1 MKIRLLLSVAFL
13 IISRSVFADNA
24 YDPSTLLKVWV
35 SVAPLHYL
43 ADANITVHDAKGRLV
58 GVGKTNNRGRSDI
71 TVKNASSVR
80 FPLKITSSGGSDQ
93 GTPFRGHVR
102 AKTFS
107 IGAMVPSVKLDLM
120 STAATILSGSGRD
133 YNKSLAGIRKTL
145 GIGTGA
151 PDYVIQV
158 WNIHIDEAL
167 LKARERLNGGFNGV
181 ANAVARSAMEGKR
194 YNGLEPIAANN
205 PPRKPSFDYINKRI
219 ANPRTADGGISS
231 ASSTSSDALSVCA
244 PPVGNGEAST
254 SSTEL
259 ITEIGVVGMETLGEY
274 AGVPGP
280 VNSYAAGAI
289 LDTGTGSDPLSD
301 KLDAI
306 QTQLTCIS
314 QQIAYL
320 SEQIVYLSVQVSLN
334 NAQDC
339 GNKLD
344 TAWQSY
350 FDGMNNG
357 TLVAGNKSFEELWLP
372 AWREAH
378 DACGSSINTALFSR
392 NGGSVP
398 AWPTLVSTY
407 ETKRGG
413 VVYQS
418 EVQEMQEFLAYW
430 SEKEHQQFILRSEY
444 DSYNQTYDDR
454 ELISGFDINNPE
466 LCIKGTTSSSA
477 KFCVW
482 SNNIKAAYPKDLY
495 SDEIGIMSSGY
506 GVNAYPSDL
515 NARKILETYGNE
527 YAWGANGQK
536 FFNEFNSRPLNTS
549 ETDTAIETW
558 SNPRAYRDK
567 PLYRADLTSF
577 GAYSDDLTSFYLS
590 SINSDPNTF
599 WKSLNASDVSFGA
612 LDAASYRWC
621 YTTPGTSYHYAY
633 IYDFQASLN
642 NKESA
647 RFKTYT
653 GCDLSNNSSTSPHP
667 TLGYLLGRVWW
678 PGSSTASTYQ
688 PPPPPTSNE

>member
-1 MKIRLLLSVAFL
+1 MKIRLIFCLL
-13 IISRSVFADNA
+13 IIFTTRTSFADNT

-43 ADANITVHDAKGRLV
+43 ADATITVHDAKGRLV
-58 GVGKTNNRGRSDI
+58 GLGKTNGRGRSDI
-71 TVKNASSVR
+71 TVTTANSAR
-80 FPLKITSSGGSDQ
+80 FPLKITSSGGYDL

-107 IGAMVPSVKLDLM
+107 IGAMVPSVKVDLM

-158 WNIHIDEAL
+158 WNIHVDDDL

-181 ANAVARSAMEGKR
+181 ANVVARSAMAGKR
-194 YNGLEPIAANN
+194 YMGLEPITANN
-205 PPRKPSFDYINKRI
+205 PPRKPRLKNRNSRI
-219 ANPRTADGGISS
+219 ANVGLAS
-231 ASSTSSDALSVCA
+231 ASSTSSDALSVCT

-254 SSTEL
+254 ASTQL
-259 ITEIGVVGMETLGEY
+259 IAEIGVVGMETLGEF

-280 VNSYAAGAI
+280 VNSYAAGTVLGYGAS
-289 LDTGTGSDPLSD
+289 GEDPTAEALA
-301 KLDAI
+301 AI
-306 QTQLTCIS
+306 QEQLTCIS

-320 SEQIVYLSVQVSLN
+320 SEQITYLSVQVSLN

-344 TAWQSY
+344 TAWQTY
-350 FDGMNNG
+350 LDGMNNADVYP
-357 TLVAGNKSFEELWLP
+357 LNSNNPSFINQWLP
-372 AWREAH
+372 NWNETH
-378 DACGSSINTALFSR
+378 NACGSAINTALFSS

-407 ETKRGG
+407 QNKRNG

-430 SEKEHQQFILRSEY
+430 SEKEHQQFIMRSEY
-444 DSYNQTYDDR
+444 DSYYGYYQDR
-454 ELISGFDINNPE
+454 DVISGFDINNPD
-466 LCIKGTTSSSA
+466 LCEKGVTSSSA

-515 NARKILETYGNE
+515 NARKIIENYGKE
-527 YAWGANGQK
+527 YAWGANAQQ

-558 SNPRAYRDK
+558 SNPRVYRDK

-577 GAYSDDLTSFYLS
+577 GSYSNELTSFYLS

-612 LDAASYRWC
+612 LDAVSYRYC
-621 YTTPGTSYHYAY
+621 YSNNSDYRVW
-633 IYDFQASLN
+633 IYEFQASLN
-642 NKESA
+642 NKDSA
-647 RFKTYT
+647 TFTAYAS
-653 GCDLSNNSSTSPHP
+653 CDLFNNSSTSPHP

-678 PGSSTASTYQ
+678 SSSSTASTYQ
-688 PPPPPTSNE
+688 PPPPPTSNQ

>member
-1 MKIRLLLSVAFL
+1 VKIRLLLAIF
-13 IISRSVFADNA
+13 IFIFSRSVFADNA
-24 YDPSTLLKVWV
+24 DDPSTLLKVWV

-43 ADANITVHDAKGRLV
+43 SDATITVQDAKGRIV
-58 GVGKTNNRGRSDI
+58 GTGKTNNRGRSDI
-71 TVKNASSVR
+71 TVTNASSIR
-80 FPLKITSSGGSDQ
+80 FPLKITSSGGYDQ

-120 STAATILSGSGRD
+120 STAATILSGAGRD
-133 YNKSLAGIRKTL
+133 YNKSLASVRKTL

-181 ANAVARSAMEGKR
+181 VNAVARSAMAGKR
-194 YNGLEPIAANN
+194 YFGLEPITANN
-205 PPRKPSFDYINKRI
+205 PPRKPSLEYIKKM
-219 ANPRTADGGISS
+219 TAHGVTAH
-231 ASSTSSDALSVCA
+231 ASSPVSSVCT
-244 PPVGNGEAST
+244 PPVGNGQASA

-280 VNSYAAGAI
+280 VNSYAAGTV
-289 LDTGTGSDPLSD
+289 LGYGTNQQDPTAEALA
-301 KLDAI
+301 AI
-306 QTQLTCIS
+306 QEQLTCIS

-320 SEQIVYLSVQVSLN
+320 SEQVTYLSVQVSLN

-344 TAWQSY
+344 TAWQTY
-350 FDGMNNG
+350 LDGMNSADVYPLNENN
-357 TLVAGNKSFEELWLP
+357 TSFINQWLP
-372 AWREAH
+372 NWNETH
-378 DACGSSINTALFSR
+378 NACGSAINTALFSS
-392 NGGSVP
+392 NGGVVP

-407 ETKRGG
+407 QNKRNG

-430 SEKEHQQFILRSEY
+430 SEKEHQQFIMRSEY
-444 DSYNQTYDDR
+444 DSYYGYYQDR
-454 ELISGFDINNPE
+454 DVISGFDINNPD
-466 LCIKGTTSSSA
+466 LCEKGVTSTSA

-506 GVNAYPSDL
+506 GVNSYPSEL
-515 NARKILETYGNE
+515 NAYKILDAYCNS
-527 YAWGANGQK
+527 YAWGANGQQ
-536 FFNEFNSRPLNTS
+536 FFDEFNSRPLNTS

-558 SNPRAYRDK
+558 SNPRAYRDQK
-567 PLYRADLTSF
+567 LYRNDLTSF
-577 GAYSDDLTSFYLS
+577 GAYSNELTSFYLT
-590 SINSDPNTF
+590 SINSDPNTL
-599 WKSLNASDVSFGA
+599 WKSLSASDVSFGA
-612 LDAASYRWC
+612 LDAVASIQYI
-621 YTTPGTSYHYAY
+621 PGDFGIGSLYV
-633 IYDFQASLN
+633 YDFQASLN
-642 NKESA
+642 NKKSKSHQA
-647 RFKTYT
+647 A
-653 GCDLSNNSSTSPHP
+653 GCKDPLGVNGNPHP

-678 PGSSTASTYQ
+678 PGSSSASTYQ
-688 PPPPPTSNE
+688 PPPPPTAK